1 MARFF
6 EEERKKLMREKAKLE
21 EEINSIRKDRSLTD
35 DTKDRL
41 IKVLKDVILAVERE
55 LENLK

>member
-1 MARFF
+1 
-6 EEERKKLMREKAKLE
+6 MREKAKLE